1 MNKPLYIREVFS
13 SIQGEGML
21 VGRRQ
26 IFVRLTGCNLECNY
40 CDTNFERSDTCK
52 LESKPGSGHFIDIPQ
67 PVSLQQMTAI
77 IVDWQTQLPGAHHS
91 ISFTGGEP
99 LLEADSLIEWFPE
112 IRKLIPVHL
121 ETNGTLNIAL
131 RSVIDHVDF
140 ISMDMKLPSTS
151 GSVGELWES
160 HRQFLEQ
167 ALATDVSVKIVICE
181 STDKDEVTRVCE
193 IISAVAPSTPLFL
206 QPLSLPDSTLGISVP
221 HIFRLQEMAASIIP
235 DVRVILQMH
244 KLLGVL

>member
-1 MNKPLYIREVFS
+1 MSRPLFIREIFS

-21 VGRRQ
+21 AGRRQ
-26 IFVRLTGCNLECNY
+26 IFVRLTGCNLDCNY
-40 CDTNFERSDTCK
+40 CDTDFEKSDTCK
-52 LESKPGSGHFIDIPQ
+52 LESKPGTGWFIDIPQ

-77 IVDWQTQLPGAHHS
+77 IADWQTQLPGAHHS

-99 LLEADSLIEWFPE
+99 LLEADALAEWFPE

-121 ETNGTLNIAL
+121 ETNGTLNAAL
-131 RSVIDHVDF
+131 RSVLDQVDY

-151 GSVGELWES
+151 GVVGELWGA
-160 HRQFLEQ
+160 HRQFLELARA
-167 ALATDVSVKIVICE
+167 ALVSVKIVIGD
-181 STDKDEVTRVCE
+181 STDEDEISRVCE
-193 IISAVAPSTPLFL
+193 IIAGIAPETPLFL
-206 QPLSLPDSTLGISVP
+206 QPLSLPDGALGISVP
-221 HIFRLQEMAASIIP
+221 HIFKLQELAASRIR

>member
-1 MNKPLYIREVFS
+1 
-13 SIQGEGML
+13 ML

-40 CDTNFERSDTCK
+40 CDTDFERSDTCK
-52 LESKPGSGHFIDIPQ
+52 LESKPGSGRFIDIPQ

-77 IVDWQTQLPGAHHS
+77 IADWQTQLPGAHHS

-99 LLEADSLIEWFPE
+99 LLETESLAEWFPE

-151 GSVGELWES
+151 GSVGELWEY

-167 ALATDVSVKIVICE
+167 ALATDVSVKIVIGE
-181 STDKDEVTRVCE
+181 STAEDEVARVCE
-193 IISAVAPSTPLFL
+193 VISAAAPSTQLFL
-206 QPLSLPDSTLGISVP
+206 QPLSLPDGTLGISVP
-221 HIFRLQEMAASIIP
+221 HIFRLQEMASSIIP

-244 KLLGVL
+244 KLLEVL